1 MAQVKNPSADAGN
14 TRDLGSI
21 PGLRRSPGEG
31 KGNPLQYSCL
41 ENPTDRGAWRAIVHG
56 ASKSQTWLSNWTHT
70 HIYIY
75 TYLSIY
81 LFIFNLK
88 SLLANPSSLVNHF
101 VMLNEISSRDSVDIS
116 ARAKKKKKKG
126 NVCHQQMGTFKRC
139 FFLGCSDFCLA
150 LCECLYFN
158 NVFSLFLKW
167 EVWEQASCNVL
178 LEILKCK

>member
-31 KGNPLQYSCL
+31 NGNPLQYSCL
-41 ENPTDRGAWRAIVHG
+41 ENPTDRGAWQAIVHG

-116 ARAKKKKKKG
+116 ARAKKKKKRVMFAINKWELL
-126 NVCHQQMGTFKRC
+126 K
-139 FFLGCSDFCLA
+139 DA
-150 LCECLYFN
+150 
-158 NVFSLFLKW
+158 FSLAVVISAWHYANAFISTMFSPCFWNGRFGNRLR
-167 EVWEQASCNVL
+167 AMCYL
-178 LEILKCK
+178 RF